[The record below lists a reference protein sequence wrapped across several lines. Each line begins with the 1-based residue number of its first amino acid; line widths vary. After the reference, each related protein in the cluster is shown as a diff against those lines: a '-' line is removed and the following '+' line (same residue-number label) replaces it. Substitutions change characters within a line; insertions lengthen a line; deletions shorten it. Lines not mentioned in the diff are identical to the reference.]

1 MVVRGLQGACSCLSG
16 VNCLRGWCLAQWAA
30 VSLEA
35 GSPTKCTVAGTTR
48 LAGKPPEPP

>member
-1 MVVRGLQGACSCLSG
+1 MHGAYSCFFG
-16 VNCLRGWCLAQWAA
+16 INCLRGWCLAQWAA

-35 GSPTKCTVAGTTR
+35 GTPKCTVAGTTR